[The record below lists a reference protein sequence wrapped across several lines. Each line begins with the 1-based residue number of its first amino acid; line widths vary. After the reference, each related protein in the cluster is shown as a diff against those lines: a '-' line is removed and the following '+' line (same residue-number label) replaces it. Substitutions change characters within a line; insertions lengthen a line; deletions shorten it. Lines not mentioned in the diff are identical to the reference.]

1 MKRSLFIEGYAQLM
15 IYFCDHIDAD
25 ISDEYVTDD
34 GFELGK
40 WLSKV
45 RQLWEQGEL
54 NSKQVLMLHKVG
66 LSSKQEKQAWETLYF
81 YAKDYYIEHG
91 NTDISRTYRTVDG
104 LMLGAWIER
113 QKINYAHL
121 SVDQRQK
128 LSDIGVYGNA

>member
-1 MKRSLFIEGYAQLM
+1 M
-15 IYFCDHIDAD
+15 
-25 ISDEYVTDD
+25 TDD